1 VVGVWRRWHGSV
13 GPCRLVKIAVNESV
27 ESSERSA
34 SFDTGSPASIR
45 WRPMDDTVTQ
55 QDATEQATA
64 DQRVEELLD
73 DELLVEEISID
84 GMCGVY

>member
-1 VVGVWRRWHGSV
+1 
-13 GPCRLVKIAVNESV
+13 
-27 ESSERSA
+27 
-34 SFDTGSPASIR
+34 
-45 WRPMDDTVTQ
+45 MDDTVTAQ